1 MTVRLARARLED
13 APAIA
18 RIHLAARA
26 AAGGAFPPPVHADE
40 EYLPHLLAD
49 VLPSSEVW
57 LAHVADE
64 PAGFLALD
72 GQLLSDLCVAPAAQ
86 GSGVGSALLDHAKH
100 RRPDGL
106 ALRVFA
112 TNRPALAF
120 SAARGFHVVGGS
132 DGDDEEGAPDLLLRW
147 SPDA

>member
-1 MTVRLARARLED
+1 MIDLRRATEAD

-18 RIHLAARA
+18 RIHLTARA

-49 VLPSSEVW
+49 VLPASEVW
-57 LAHVADE
+57 LAHVAGE

-72 GQLLSDLCVAPAAQ
+72 GELLTDLYIAPAAQ
-86 GSGVGSALLDHAKH
+86 GTGVGSVLLEHAKQ

-112 TNRPALAF
+112 TNRAAQAF
-120 SAARGFHVVGGS
+120 YAGRGFQVVGGS
-132 DGDDEEGAPDLLLRW
+132 EGDNEEGAPDLLLRW

>member
-1 MTVRLARARLED
+1 MTIRVARARLED
-13 APAIA
+13 APALA
-18 RIHLAARA
+18 HIHLAARA
-26 AAGGAFPPPVHADE
+26 AAGSAFPSPVHADE

-72 GQLLSDLCVAPAAQ
+72 GELLTDLYVAPEAQ
-86 GSGVGSALLDHAKH
+86 STGVGSALLDHAKH
-100 RRPDGL
+100 RRPNGL
-106 ALRVFA
+106 ALWVFA
-112 TNRPALAF
+112 TNRPALTF
-120 SAARGFHVVGGS
+120 YAARGFHVVGGS
-132 DGDDEEGAPDLLLRW
+132 DGDNEEGAPDLLLRW

>member
-1 MTVRLARARLED
+1 MIDLRRATEAD

-18 RIHLAARA
+18 RIHLTARA

-49 VLPSSEVW
+49 VLPAGEVW
-57 LAHVADE
+57 IARAQGD

-72 GQLLSDLCVAPAAQ
+72 GELLSDLYVTPAAQ

-106 ALRVFA
+106 ALWVFA
-112 TNRPALAF
+112 TNRRAQAF
-120 SAARGFHVVGGS
+120 YAARGFQVVGGS
-132 DGDDEEGAPDLLLRW
+132 EGNNEEGAPDLLLRW
-147 SPDA
+147 TPDA

>member
-1 MTVRLARARLED
+1 MRISVTRARVED

-26 AAGGAFPPPVHADE
+26 AAGDAFPPPVHADD

-49 VLPSSEVW
+49 VLPTHEVW
-57 LAHVADE
+57 IARTEDE

-72 GQLLSDLCVAPAAQ
+72 GELLTDLYVAPEAQ
-86 GSGVGSALLDHAKH
+86 GRGVGSALLEHARR
-100 RRPDGL
+100 RRPGGL
-106 ALRVFA
+106 ALWVFA
-112 TNRPALAF
+112 SNRPALGF
-120 SAARGFHVVGGS
+120 YVDRGFAVVGGS
-132 DGDDEEGAPDLLLRW
+132 DGDNEEGAPDLLLRW